1 MQQSSHVPLRQR
13 AQRGQSMVEYMIL
26 SAVVATIF
34 FVPFGGNPPLLL
46 QFAQAVGKGFGRF
59 LSAIALPV

>member
-1 MQQSSHVPLRQR
+1 MQQSSDFSFY
-13 AQRGQSMVEYMIL
+13 QRGQSMVEYLIL
-26 SAVVATIF
+26 SAVVAAIF

>member
-1 MQQSSHVPLRQR
+1 MQQRLDTPCRRRPQY
-13 AQRGQSMVEYMIL
+13 GQSMVEYMIL
-26 SAVVATIF
+26 AAIVATIF

-46 QFAQAVGKGFGRF
+46 QFAQTVGRGFARF

>member
-1 MQQSSHVPLRQR
+1 MPQALDCSNRPR
-13 AQRGQSMVEYMIL
+13 AESGQSMVEYMIL
-26 SAVVATIF
+26 SAVVATIL

-46 QFAQAVGKGFGRF
+46 QFAQAVGKGFARF